1 MGTPIV
7 AVSLNYRL
15 HCWGF
20 MWSNEM
26 KEAGVGN
33 LGLRDQRLALH
44 WIKEN
49 IAAFGGDPAQV
60 TIWGESAGANSVGTH
75 LVAYGGRDD
84 GIFRAAISESGAPSV
99 YQRYPT
105 PDDWQPYYDG
115 IVKASGCSSA
125 TDTLACLRTIPTD
138 TLHSIFDNTSI
149 VPEHSISGLSGAKF
163 IPVIDD
169 DFIEGSGT
177 IQLQEGKF
185 VKVPYLI
192 GANADEG
199 TAFAV
204 TGVNTDAE
212 FRELVKDWGLD
223 NVTTDILEA
232 LYPNIPQIGIPAIM
246 DEKPPSGYGR
256 QYKRVAAFQ
265 GDVNIHG
272 PRRFASQAWS
282 SHNVSVYSYRFD
294 AVSPGNGP
302 AAGSYAGATH
312 GSEMPYVFHNGDG
325 VWYDFNKTTM
335 ESIPNSYSHLSTV
348 MSRMSDVYRAEGIKY
363 IGDHLASSFGE

>member
-1 MGTPIV
+1 M
-7 AVSLNYRL
+7 N
-15 HCWGF
+15 
-20 MWSNEM
+20 
-26 KEAGVGN
+26 
-33 LGLRDQRLALH
+33 
-44 WIKEN
+44 
-49 IAAFGGDPAQV
+49 
-60 TIWGESAGANSVGTH
+60 
-75 LVAYGGRDD
+75 
-84 GIFRAAISESGAPSV
+84 
-99 YQRYPT
+99 
-105 PDDWQPYYDG
+105 
-115 IVKASGCSSA
+115 ASGCSSA

-169 DFIEGSGT
+169 DFIKGSGT

-204 TGVNTDAE
+204 PGVNTDAE
-212 FRELVKDWGLD
+212 FRELVKDLGLD
-223 NVTTDILEA
+223 NATTDIFEA

-246 DEKPPSGYGR
+246 VGKPPSGYGR

-272 PRRFASQAWS
+272 PRRLASQAWS
-282 SHNVSVYSYRFD
+282 SRNVTVYSYRFD

-335 ESIPNSYSHLSTV
+335 ESIPNSYSHLSTI
-348 MSRMSDVYRAEGIKY
+348 MSRMWVSFVTTLDPNYSGGKGPQPIFMISTQFRTRAELTVFLENVHWPRYNIDNPEITFFDNTVSNLSYVRSDVYRAEGIKY

>member
-1 MGTPIV
+1 MGKPIV

-44 WIKEN
+44 WIQEN

-115 IVKASGCSSA
+115 IVNASGCSSA

-169 DFIEGSGT
+169 DFIKGSGT

-204 TGVNTDAE
+204 PGVNTDAE
-212 FRELVKDWGLD
+212 FRELVKDLGLD
-223 NVTTDILEA
+223 NATTDIFEA

-246 DEKPPSGYGR
+246 VGKPPSGYGR

-272 PRRFASQAWS
+272 PRLTL
-282 SHNVSVYSYRFD
+282 SVLGMALLLD
-294 AVSPGNGP
+294 PMPGPLMGQKCP
-302 AAGSYAGATH
+302 TS
-312 GSEMPYVFHNGDG
+312 F
-325 VWYDFNKTTM
+325 
-335 ESIPNSYSHLSTV
+335 ITV
-348 MSRMSDVYRAEGIKY
+348 MACENVHWPRYNIDNPEITFFDNTVSNLSYVRSDVYRAEGIKY